1 MDYYYRLTRQ
11 NLGSIPVKPRA
22 TGIAVGL
29 AYYILLFSQST
40 SDAVLDKMDK
50 PVRLREIALGTTKR
64 RLASGDL
71 RLENLKDAKARSIA
85 VYKAMEPELAFLP
98 LDCSRSRW
106 NAEDVKDLQEPVVRQ
121 LLNSVPTWDYLPF
134 CL

>member
-1 MDYYYRLTRQ
+1 
-11 NLGSIPVKPRA
+11 
-22 TGIAVGL
+22 
-29 AYYILLFSQST
+29 
-40 SDAVLDKMDK
+40 MDK
-50 PVRLREIALGTTKR
+50 PVRLGEIALGTTKR

-121 LLNSVPTWDYLPF
+121 LLNSDYTAGKGPYYPSALVNA
-134 CL
+134 LLALATNGVV